1 MMSATAERM
10 QSGVADGARALLVD
24 ADFIDLHIDAF
35 IVVRAL
41 GYDIG
46 RTHPLR
52 LGGRF
57 FGHVDLPRA
66 KQGGLT
72 GGLWSITTNP
82 LRTERGRLAALQRNV
97 ARLFELVGELAT
109 QARIVTTATAYDDA
123 KRAGVHAIIPVVQG
137 ANCLGPALS
146 FREALGADRI
156 VSATLVH
163 LVSTEH
169 GETSTPVLSALG
181 PKGLTERGRHVIRTM
196 DAEGVLLD
204 LAHASPRTFWAALA
218 AHDQSKPVLVTHTG
232 VRAVRDMWRNLDDA
246 QIRAIA
252 TTGGCIGVIF
262 QSSFLRRPGGPDGV
276 EMVMEHLAHVVDVG
290 GEDAAAIGTDYDG
303 AIVPPRGLEDAR
315 QLPRLVEAMLARGW
329 SESRMRKILGG
340 NFLRCL
346 RAVRP

>member
-1 MMSATAERM
+1 MSATAERM
-10 QSGVADGARALLVD
+10 QSDLADGARALLAD

-35 IVVRAL
+35 IAVRAL

-46 RTHPLR
+46 RAHPLR

-66 KQGGLT
+66 KEGGLT

-82 LRTERGRLAALQRNV
+82 MRTSRGRLAVLRSNV
-97 ARLFELVGELAT
+97 ARLRELVAALAT
-109 QARIVTTATAYDDA
+109 QARTVTTAAAYEDA
-123 KRAGVHAIIPVVQG
+123 KRAGLHAIIPVVQG

-146 FREALGADRI
+146 FREALGTDVI

-169 GETSTPVLSALG
+169 GETSTPGLSAFG
-181 PKGLTERGRHVIRTM
+181 PKGLTARGRDVVAAM
-196 DAEGVLLD
+196 DEEGVLLD

-218 AHDQSKPVLVTHTG
+218 AHDTSKPVLVTHTG

-252 TTGGCIGVIF
+252 DTGGCIGVIF
-262 QSSFLRRPGGPDGV
+262 QSSFLRRPNGPDGV
-276 EMVMEHLAHVVDVG
+276 EMVLEHLAHVVHVG
-290 GEDAAAIGTDYDG
+290 GEDVAAIGTDYDG

-315 QLPRLVEAMLARGW
+315 ALPTLVEAMLARGW
-329 SESRMRKILGG
+329 SERRVHKILGG